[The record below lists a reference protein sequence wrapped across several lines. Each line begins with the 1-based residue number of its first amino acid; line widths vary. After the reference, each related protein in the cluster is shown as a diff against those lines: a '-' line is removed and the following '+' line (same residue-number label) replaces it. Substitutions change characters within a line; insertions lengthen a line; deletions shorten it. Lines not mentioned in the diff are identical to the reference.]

1 MPPKPKPQKGAN
13 AGKNLSAEQE
23 AKLRAEAVDDN
34 YDEDTRRSL
43 RYECRSLKKAIEK
56 EEVATGQYNDERLR
70 INYFWLVAKKELEDK
85 QAELRNKNREHQ
97 DLQEK
102 NSITIKIWRQ
112 RLKHLMFQNLDQ
124 QTMVKKQA
132 QIKLKNSEDEHRINE
147 RELKQDL
154 RALKVQ
160 EKEQEVRQTE
170 YSNALNKHY
179 NALATQ
185 KRKDYERIANEIQE
199 KYKSKMARLRE
210 VMEAKRKSEILKI
223 EAKKNRTIEELK
235 TKHDKKYQDIH
246 DYYNDITRLNM
257 DMISTLRTDFKS
269 EKIRENQANREKMIQ
284 QANNDMI
291 VVPLEQV
298 RKEITRLEDKQEQN
312 NRVRDMLADKQKR
325 IVAAQ
330 RDYQDIEWQYE
341 VLHQQYQYIEQEK
354 K

>member
-1 MPPKPKPQKGAN
+1 M
-13 AGKNLSAEQE
+13 
-23 AKLRAEAVDDN
+23 
-34 YDEDTRRSL
+34 
-43 RYECRSLKKAIEK
+43 RYECRRLKTNIEK

-170 YSNALNKHY
+170 YSNALNKHF
-179 NALATQ
+179 NALATA
-185 KRKDYERIANEIQE
+185 KRKEYERIANEIQE
-199 KYKSKMARLRE
+199 KYKAKMTRLRE
-210 VMEAKRKSEILKI
+210 DMEAKRKTEIAKI
-223 EAKKNRTIEELK
+223 EAKKNKSIEELK
-235 TKHDKKYQDIH
+235 AKHDGKYQDIH

-257 DMISTLRTDFKS
+257 DMISTLRADFKN
-269 EKIRENQANREKMIQ
+269 EKIREATATREKMIQ
-284 QANNDMI
+284 SANNDMI
-291 VVPLEQV
+291 VKPLEHV
-298 RKEITRLEDKQEQN
+298 KKEITRLADLQIQN
-312 NRVRDMLADKQKR
+312 QKVR
-325 IVAAQ
+325 
-330 RDYQDIEWQYE
+330 E
-341 VLHQQYQYIEQEK
+341 
-354 K
+354 

>member
-1 MPPKPKPQKGAN
+1 MPPKPKPQKAN

-199 KYKSKMARLRE
+199 KYKSKMGRLRE
-210 VMEAKRKSEILKI
+210 VMETKRKSEIQKI

-235 TKHDKKYQDIH
+235 TKHDKKY
-246 DYYNDITRLNM
+246 
-257 DMISTLRTDFKS
+257 
-269 EKIRENQANREKMIQ
+269 
-284 QANNDMI
+284 
-291 VVPLEQV
+291 
-298 RKEITRLEDKQEQN
+298 
-312 NRVRDMLADKQKR
+312 
-325 IVAAQ
+325 
-330 RDYQDIEWQYE
+330 
-341 VLHQQYQYIEQEK
+341 
-354 K
+354 

>member
-1 MPPKPKPQKGAN
+1 M
-13 AGKNLSAEQE
+13 
-23 AKLRAEAVDDN
+23 
-34 YDEDTRRSL
+34 
-43 RYECRSLKKAIEK
+43 RYECRALQRAIER

-179 NALATQ
+179 NALATD
-185 KRKDYERIANEIQE
+185 KRKEYERIANEIQE
-199 KYKSKMARLRE
+199 KYKAKMTRLRE
-210 VMEAKRKSEILKI
+210 DMEAKRKAEIAKI
-223 EAKKNRTIEELK
+223 ESKKDKTIIDLK
-235 TKHDKKYQDIH
+235 TKHDQKYQEIH
-246 DYYNDITRLNM
+246 DYYTDITRLNM
-257 DMISTLRTDFKS
+257 DMITTLRADFKT
-269 EKIRENQANREKMIQ
+269 EKGNENRANREKMLQ
-284 QANNDMI
+284 HAENDMI
-291 VVPLEQV
+291 VKPLEHV
-298 RKEITRLEDKQEQN
+298 KKEIIRLQERQILN
-312 NRVRDMLADKQKR
+312 NKVRGQLA
-325 IVAAQ
+325 
-330 RDYQDIEWQYE
+330 EC
-341 VLHQQYQYIEQEK
+341 
-354 K
+354 

>member
-1 MPPKPKPQKGAN
+1 MR
-13 AGKNLSAEQE
+13 L
-23 AKLRAEAVDDN
+23 
-34 YDEDTRRSL
+34 
-43 RYECRSLKKAIEK
+43 ECRRLKRNIDK

-160 EKEQEVRQTE
+160 AKEQAVRQTE
-170 YSNALNKHY
+170 YQNALHKHF
-179 NALATQ
+179 NALATS
-185 KRKDYERIANEIQE
+185 KRKEYERIANEIQE
-199 KYKSKMARLRE
+199 KYKAKMTRLRE
-210 VMEAKRKSEILKI
+210 DMEAKRKAEIAKI
-223 EAKKNRTIEELK
+223 ETKKNKTIEQLK
-235 TKHDKKYQDIH
+235 AKHDTKYQDIH

-257 DMISTLRTDFKS
+257 DMISTLRGDFKN
-269 EKIRENQANREKMIQ
+269 EKIREATANREKMIEH
-284 QANNDMI
+284 ANNDMI
-291 VVPLEQV
+291 VKPLEHV
-298 RKEITRLEDKQEQN
+298 KKEIARLLE
-312 NRVRDMLADKQKR
+312 R
-325 IVAAQ
+325 
-330 RDYQDIEWQYE
+330 
-341 VLHQQYQYIEQEK
+341 
-354 K
+354 

>member
-1 MPPKPKPQKGAN
+1 MPPKKNNAGGAN
-13 AGKNLSAEQE
+13 KKLNAEQE
-23 AKLRAEAVDDN
+23 ALARANAVDDN
-34 YDEDTRRSL
+34 YDEENKKVM
-43 RYECRSLKKAIEK
+43 RYESRRLKKNIEK

-170 YSNALNKHY
+170 YSNALNKHF
-179 NALATQ
+179 NALATA
-185 KRKDYERIANEIQE
+185 KRKEYERIANEIQE
-199 KYKSKMARLRE
+199 KYKAKMTRLRE
-210 VMEAKRKSEILKI
+210 DMEAKRKTEIAKI
-223 EAKKNRTIEELK
+223 EAKKNKSIEELK
-235 TKHDKKYQDIH
+235 AKHDGKYQDIH

-257 DMISTLRTDFKS
+257 DMISTLRADFKN
-269 EKIRENQANREKMIQ
+269 EKIREATATREKMIQ
-284 QANNDMI
+284 SANNDMI
-291 VVPLEQV
+291 VKPLEHV
-298 RKEITRLEDKQEQN
+298 KKEITRLAEKHIQN
-312 NRVRDMLADKQKR
+312 
-325 IVAAQ
+325 
-330 RDYQDIEWQYE
+330 
-341 VLHQQYQYIEQEK
+341 
-354 K
+354 

>member
-1 MPPKPKPQKGAN
+1 M
-13 AGKNLSAEQE
+13 
-23 AKLRAEAVDDN
+23 
-34 YDEDTRRSL
+34 
-43 RYECRSLKKAIEK
+43 RYECRRLKTNIEK

-170 YSNALNKHY
+170 YSNALNKHF
-179 NALATQ
+179 NALATA
-185 KRKDYERIANEIQE
+185 KRKEYERIANEIQE
-199 KYKSKMARLRE
+199 KYKAKMTRLRE
-210 VMEAKRKSEILKI
+210 DMEAKRKTEIAKI
-223 EAKKNRTIEELK
+223 EAKKNKSIEELK
-235 TKHDKKYQDIH
+235 AKHDGKYQDIH

-257 DMISTLRTDFKS
+257 DMISTLRADFKN
-269 EKIRENQANREKMIQ
+269 EKIREATATREKMIQ
-284 QANNDMI
+284 SANNDMI
-291 VVPLEQV
+291 VKPLEHV
-298 RKEITRLEDKQEQN
+298 KKEITRLAEKQIQN
-312 NRVRDMLADKQKR
+312 QKVR
-325 IVAAQ
+325 
-330 RDYQDIEWQYE
+330 E
-341 VLHQQYQYIEQEK
+341 
-354 K
+354 